1 MIDVEILLSETLSEA
16 MGEYLKRET
25 RIRFFNNGEGERYKG
40 LCFLSNLGIKMGGI
54 KVYISDDLERR
65 FREAAMR
72 LYGYG
77 EGSLSIACEK
87 AFAA

>member
-1 MIDVEILLSETLSEA
+1 
-16 MGEYLKRET
+16 
-25 RIRFFNNGEGERYKG
+25 
-40 LCFLSNLGIKMGGI
+40 MGGI
-54 KVYISDDLERR
+54 KVYIPDDLERR